1 MSLNDLINDVSALGG
16 LPAYLVI
23 TFTLLLLE
31 NVGTFWR
38 LILGLLICYVI
49 IAAVRSIFIQD
60 RPKPM
65 QYRTWWEK
73 IDAGTHVS
81 MHAMRATVLAMVLM
95 SVFRNIWVSTFLVV
109 LALLTAGTRIVMKKH
124 YPADVV
130 WGIVLGIAT
139 GAAILWAA

>member
-16 LPAYLVI
+16 LPVYLVV
-23 TFTLLLLE
+23 TLTLLLLE
-31 NVGTFWR
+31 NVGTFWK
-38 LILGLLICYVI
+38 LILGLVICYVI
-49 IAAVRSIFIQD
+49 ISAIRSVFVKD
-60 RPKPM
+60 RPTAV

-73 IDAGTHVS
+73 IDAGTYVS

-95 SVFRNIWVSTFLVV
+95 SVFRNIWVSTFFVV
-109 LALLTAGTRIVMKKH
+109 LALLTTGTRIVMKKH

-130 WGIVLGIAT
+130 WGIVLGAAT